1 MWIALEPASVDLVRV
16 LRFIGRGAWVFLL
29 LLLHGLVWFL
39 GWIGCLL
46 TFRGKAA
53 RQEWFAQRLAELLV
67 ALGATF
73 VKVGQIMS
81 TRPDLFPPHIIRAL
95 TRLQDNVGAFPYAQ
109 VERTIREDFNR
120 TPDELF
126 ESFDRTPVAS
136 ASVAQVHRATLLSGE
151 EVAVKVRRPNLD
163 DIVAFD
169 LSVMRL
175 AAKVISIVPTIR
187 LLAPVESVDQFGA
200 AIRAQIDLR
209 IEATNNR
216 RFTQS
221 FANDPDIGFPTLHE
235 DLCSRR
241 VLTMGFVRGVK
252 VLDAPA
258 KLGVDPT
265 KLAKVGFRTLLKMVF
280 ADGFVHADLHP
291 GNILVDDKG
300 KVIILDLGLT
310 AELDDRARRAFAQFF
325 AGWAGGDGK
334 IMAKLMSDLS
344 PSAKVADYAAYEA
357 EVISFVAKYHGKAL
371 GEVQV
376 STVAFDMFNILRRHR
391 VRVNPTYTMCNV
403 AIAVTEGIGKQL
415 DSSLD
420 LTREAVPVFMQIRAA
435 GRL

>member
-1 MWIALEPASVDLVRV
+1 VRF
-16 LRFIGRGAWVFLL
+16 LRFAGRGLWVSLL
-29 LLLHGLVWFL
+29 LLLHGLVWFIGWL
-39 GWIGCLL
+39 GLL
-46 TFRGKAA
+46 VTFKGKAA
-53 RQEWFAQRLAELLV
+53 RQQWFAKRLADLLI

-95 TRLQDNVGAFPYAQ
+95 TRLQDDVGAFAWKH
-109 VERTIREDFNR
+109 VERAIIDEFGKS
-120 TPDELF
+120 PDVLF
-126 ESFDRTPVAS
+126 ATFDRTPVAS
-136 ASVAQVHRATLLSGE
+136 ASVAQVHRATLASGE
-151 EVAVKVRRPNLD
+151 ELAVKVRRPGLD
-163 DIVAFD
+163 DIVWFD

-175 AAKVISIVPTIR
+175 FARVIAIVPTIR

-209 IEATNNR
+209 IEAGNNR
-216 RFTQS
+216 RFAKS
-221 FANDPDIGFPTLHE
+221 FAGDPDIGFPVLH
-235 DLCSRR
+235 DALCGKS

-258 KLGVDPT
+258 KLGADPT
-265 KLAKVGFRTLLKMVF
+265 RLAKIGFRTLLKMVF

-291 GNILVDDKG
+291 GNILVDANG

-310 AELDDRARRAFAQFF
+310 AELDDAARRAFAQFF
-325 AGWAGGDGK
+325 ASWAGGDGT
-334 IMAKLMSDLS
+334 IMARLMSDLS
-344 PSAKVADYAAYEA
+344 PSSKVADYAKYEA
-357 EVISFVAKYHGKAL
+357 EVVEFVGRYHGKAL

-420 LTREAVPVFMQIRAA
+420 LTNEAMPFFAA
-435 GRL
+435 IAAQGRF

>member
-1 MWIALEPASVDLVRV
+1 VWIALEPASVDLVRV
-16 LRFIGRGAWVFLL
+16 LRFIGRGAWVTLL
-29 LLLHGLVWFL
+29 LLLHGLVWLL
-39 GWIGCLL
+39 GWIGCLV

-53 RQEWFAQRLAELLV
+53 RQAWFAQRLAELLV

-126 ESFDRTPVAS
+126 QSFDRTPVAS
-136 ASVAQVHRATLLSGE
+136 ASVAQVHRATLVSGE

-175 AAKVISIVPTIR
+175 FAKIISIIPTFR

-216 RFTQS
+216 RFTAS
-221 FANDPDIGFPTLHE
+221 FAHDPDIGFPRLHE
-235 DLCSRR
+235 ELCSRR

-252 VLDAPA
+252 VLDAP
-258 KLGVDPT
+258 KHGIDPT
-265 KLAKVGFRTLLKMVF
+265 RIAKIGFRTLLKMVF
-280 ADGFVHADLHP
+280 DDGFVHADLHP
-291 GNILVDDKG
+291 GNILVDDSG

-310 AELDDRARRAFAQFF
+310 AELDDTARRAFAQFF

-344 PSAKVADYAAYEA
+344 PSSKVRDYAAYEA
-357 EVISFVAKYHGKAL
+357 EVITFVGKYHGKAL

-415 DSSLD
+415 DSTLD
-420 LTREAVPVFMQIRAA
+420 LTREAIPVFMQIRAA